1 MITVK
6 SQADLVKMRE
16 ACRIVRDVHLYI
28 EQFVKDGV
36 STAELDRLAEEFILK
51 NGAKPNFKNYHGYPA
66 TACISVNDVVVHG
79 IPSEKIILH
88 EGDIVSVDL
97 GAEYKGFHGDAA
109 RTHAVG
115 KISEQRQKLI
125 DVTRESFFEGVKNAR
140 AGRRLGDISHAVQT
154 HAEKNGFSVVRAMVG
169 HGIGR
174 KLHEDPSVPNYG
186 AAGQGVLLKA
196 GYTLAIEPMINAG
209 AYAVKFL
216 SDGWT
221 CKTADGSDSAHYENT
236 VLITNDEPQILTL

>member
-28 EQFVKDGV
+28 EQFIKDGV
-36 STAELDRLAEEFILK
+36 STAQLDKLAEEFILK

-115 KISEQRQKLI
+115 KISEKRQRLI
-125 DVTRESFFEGVKNAR
+125 DVTRESFFEGVKHAR
-140 AGRRLGDISHAVQT
+140 AGRRLGDISNAVQT
-154 HAEKNGFSVVRAMVG
+154 YAEKNSFSVVRAMVG

-186 AAGQGVLLKA
+186 AAGHGVLLKA

-209 AYAVKFL
+209 AFGVRFL

-221 CKTADGSDSAHYENT
+221 CVTLDGSDSAHYENT
-236 VLITNDEPQILTL
+236 VLITSDEPQILTL